1 MTAETDSKPALAD
14 WLGREE
20 SATDS
25 IDLLRVEA
33 MQAMLDRAEG
43 LGPGDPLPPLWHWLY
58 FWETA
63 PASGLGAEGHAAL
76 GDFLPPVTLPRRMWA
91 GSRIRF
97 PGPLPIGA
105 TARRE
110 SRILKVEE
118 KTGRSGQLVFVTVGH
133 RIASDS
139 GLAIEEEHDI
149 VYREAP
155 KPDDPLPAIQSAPS
169 EATWQRAIEPGPV
182 LLFRYSALTFNAHRI
197 HFDRDY
203 CREEEGY
210 PGLVVHGPLMATLMV
225 DLVRRERPDAGI
237 ASFAFRAK
245 RPVFDTAP
253 FTVAGRAED
262 GGAALWVADA
272 EGALCMNGR
281 VELA

>member
-1 MTAETDSKPALAD
+1 MTGEPDSKPALAD

-33 MQAMLDRAEG
+33 MQAMLDRNEG

-63 PASGLGAEGHAAL
+63 PASGLGVEGHAAL

-105 TARRE
+105 TARRD

-133 RIASDS
+133 RIASDA

-155 KPDDPLPAIQSAPS
+155 KPDDPAPAIQPAPS
-169 EATWQRAIEPGPV
+169 EADWQRVIEPGPV

-225 DLVRRERPDAGI
+225 DLVRRQTPDAGI
-237 ASFAFRAK
+237 AAFTFRAK

-272 EGALCMNGR
+272 EGALCMDGR